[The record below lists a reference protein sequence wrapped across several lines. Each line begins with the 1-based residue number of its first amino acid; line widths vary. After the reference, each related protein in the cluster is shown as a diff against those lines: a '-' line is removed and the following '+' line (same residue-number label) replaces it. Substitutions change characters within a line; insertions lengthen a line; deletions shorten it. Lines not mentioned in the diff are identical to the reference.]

1 MSESKKVLNDFK
13 FETEN
18 LHNLL
23 VLDVIS
29 LFLNFKKFVLNLIS
43 RNSSLINS
51 VDILVI
57 ISFFNI
63 YFTIINFC

>member
-29 LFLNFKKFVLNLIS
+29 LFLNFKKFVLNA
-43 RNSSLINS
+43 
-51 VDILVI
+51 
-57 ISFFNI
+57 
-63 YFTIINFC
+63 